1 MTDAGV
7 SNIAVV
13 LVDVPGFLDEV
24 LSRELGDHTGFDVM
38 RVDDPQLTIGE
49 RRDAVVVVRAT
60 LGSLKRAP
68 MPLHLHLRVVGTI
81 AVTEGEGSRGDAYLV
96 SPAGTNVSH
105 RDLAQII
112 RKLAAERNA
121 VLAAVKQNDQ
131 AFSRSEP

>member
-1 MTDAGV
+1 MTGAGD

-24 LSRELGDHTGFDVM
+24 LSRELGDQTGFDVM

-49 RRDAVVVVRAT
+49 RRDAVLVVRAT

-68 MPLHLHLRVVGTI
+68 VPLPDLRVVGTI

-96 SPAGTNVSH
+96 SPAGKNVSH
-105 RDLAQII
+105 RELAQII
-112 RKLAAERNA
+112 RKLAAERSA
-121 VLAAVKQNDQ
+121 EVAAVKGDDQ
-131 AFSRSEP
+131 VFSRSEP